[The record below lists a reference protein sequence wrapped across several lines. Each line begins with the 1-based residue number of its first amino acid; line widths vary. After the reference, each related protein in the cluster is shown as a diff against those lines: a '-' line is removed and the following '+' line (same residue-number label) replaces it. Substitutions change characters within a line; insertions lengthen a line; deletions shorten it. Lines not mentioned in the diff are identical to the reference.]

1 MSSKVW
7 QTSRF
12 KIDLAQ
18 PKVMAIVN
26 LTPDSFSDG
35 GQLATLSQS
44 LTHAEKALQQG
55 ADILDIGGES
65 SRPGAQAVSVQE
77 ELSRI
82 LPFVKHALAWNVPIS
97 VDTAKPEVMK
107 VVLDLGVDIVN
118 DIWALRQPGAM
129 AVVAQ
134 HAQCGVCLMHMHR
147 EPQTMFEQP
156 MQGDALAS
164 VKAFLS
170 ERLLALNAAGISKD
184 RVVLDPGIGFGK
196 TIDQNLSLLKHQQE
210 LLALQCPILA
220 GWSRKGSLGKLT
232 AVNGLVPEPHQR
244 VGASVAAALMSVQN
258 GASIVRVHDVQETVQ
273 ALRFWQ
279 AAKP

>member
-44 LTHAEKALQQG
+44 LAHAEKALQQG

-82 LPFVKHALAWNVPIS
+82 LPFLKQALAWNVPIS

-118 DIWALRQPGAM
+118 DIWALRQPGAV
-129 AVVAQ
+129 AVLAQ

-147 EPQTMFEQP
+147 EPQTMFELP
-156 MQGDALAS
+156 MQGDALAL
-164 VKAFLS
+164 VKEFLS
-170 ERLLALNAAGISKD
+170 ERLLALNAAGVSKD

-196 TIDQNLSLLKHQQE
+196 TVEQNLSLLKHQQE

-232 AVNGLVPEPHQR
+232 AVKGHVPEPHQR

-258 GASIVRVHDVQETVQ
+258 GASLVRVHDVQETVQ

>member
-35 GQLATLSQS
+35 GQLVTLSQS

-55 ADILDIGGES
+55 ADMLDIGGES

-77 ELSRI
+77 ELNRI
-82 LPFVKHALAWNVPIS
+82 LPFLKQALAWNVPIS

>member
-82 LPFVKHALAWNVPIS
+82 LPFLKQALAWNVPIS